1 MDKKSIIGK
10 IFYLKNMKK
19 EFPSV
24 IRVIGIDKYTD
35 ILKCYNLLGNN
46 FLYSKE
52 LITITETELLD
63 NYVAISPH
71 GVFKISL
78 YTNSKSRMN
87 VVVTI
92 SPYIRNYLEDNV
104 FYKMHRFNI
113 TMIDMVK
120 QLDYVDRVYESY
132 NIMDIQKEYIVNTTT
147 NSLDIKEGSRIL
159 GDNIKHIDSMYIY
172 FYYHD
177 TMDFIRSIKDYIG
190 LSKYDNILSSII
202 HYKEERDKENIILNR
217 LDKNRF
223 FSELLLNEDYLLPET
238 LNIRYIDSKEICSL
252 KSDGIIYY
260 IHELSKGL
268 INENDK
274 TLNEILKTLFN
285 YEYHIESTIINIRY
299 EDIDLKTL
307 DGRLFNPIDE
317 SFTDIVEKFKGFNV
331 MMFVLKDTIPMIL
344 IFKELS
350 LEYRIDNEIG
360 MNKLEIGQ
368 FMKNAGL

>member
-24 IRVIGIDKYTD
+24 IRVVGIDKYTD

-159 GDNIKHIDSMYIY
+159 GDNIRHIDSMYIY

-268 INENDK
+268 INENDE
-274 TLNEILKTLFN
+274 TLNEILRTLFN
-285 YEYHIESTIINIRY
+285 YDYHIESTIINIRY

-360 MNKLEIGQ
+360 MNKLEIDQ